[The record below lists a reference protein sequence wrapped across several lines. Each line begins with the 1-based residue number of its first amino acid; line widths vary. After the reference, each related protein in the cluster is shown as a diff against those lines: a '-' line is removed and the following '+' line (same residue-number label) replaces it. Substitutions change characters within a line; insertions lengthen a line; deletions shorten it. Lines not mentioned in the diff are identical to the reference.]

1 MLATLESRYCY
12 FATFTQPTLMV
23 ASVSIRLEQGTFLS
37 LTTNRSTESVYLYGW
52 LNTLLLQEFDSYNL
66 NMFIG
71 DHPCWL
77 YIVWTHMLFS
87 DLQTEIGSSHSYHDS
102 FPWTIFLP
110 LLITV
115 ASSFPNIVVYFLWSL
130 RLLFL
135 SIEFEFAGYFLE
147 LRIDFMSQKYQS
159 VALLIQK

>member
-52 LNTLLLQEFDSYNL
+52 LNTFLLQEFDSYNL

-87 DLQTEIGSSHSYHDS
+87 DLQTEIGSSHSYHVVPLNNIS
-102 FPWTIFLP
+102 SPSNPSCFFLSKYSCLFP
-110 LLITV
+110 
-115 ASSFPNIVVYFLWSL
+115 VVSL